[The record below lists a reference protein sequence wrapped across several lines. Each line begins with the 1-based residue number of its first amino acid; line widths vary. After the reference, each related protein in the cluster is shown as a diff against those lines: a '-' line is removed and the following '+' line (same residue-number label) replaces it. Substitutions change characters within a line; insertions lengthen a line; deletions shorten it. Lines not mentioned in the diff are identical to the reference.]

1 MRLIES
7 ASVCFPTVLH
17 IPTVASPQE
26 KCLFGIIAYEYYV
39 KQKAASFRGAATF
52 ENLHASNCEL
62 TLLVS
67 GKV

>member
-1 MRLIES
+1 MLS
-7 ASVCFPTVLH
+7 HSFTYPM
-17 IPTVASPQE
+17 PTVASPRE

-39 KQKAASFRGAATF
+39 KQEAASLRGAATF
-52 ENLHASNCEL
+52 EKLQASNCEL

>member
-1 MRLIES
+1 M
-7 ASVCFPTVLH
+7 
-17 IPTVASPQE
+17 PTVASPRE

-39 KQKAASFRGAATF
+39 KQEAASLRGAATF
-52 ENLHASNCEL
+52 EKLQASNCEL